1 MVTHIAKGPIRW
13 WLKATGFAG
22 ITLPPFG
29 VFILAERMDGV
40 LLHKHEQA
48 HWQQYQR
55 MGLVKFYVTYLW
67 QVFRYSY
74 YNAPME
80 VEARKAER

>member
-13 WLKATGFAG
+13 WLKLTGFAG

-29 VFILAERMDGV
+29 VFILAERMDDV

-48 HWQQYQR
+48 HWKQYQR

-74 YNAPME
+74 HNAPME